1 MARHASQMQ
10 RRSWAAAAAAA
21 ATAGNG
27 SPGDGRSGS
36 CGRGGEQAAVSA
48 ATQSFG
54 SVSGGGESLVAEL
67 HRALQ
72 LLDAM
77 AAAARAD
84 VSASLAQA
92 AL

>member
-1 MARHASQMQ
+1 M
-10 RRSWAAAAAAA
+10 
-21 ATAGNG
+21 
-27 SPGDGRSGS
+27 
-36 CGRGGEQAAVSA
+36 
-48 ATQSFG
+48 
-54 SVSGGGESLVAEL
+54 SGGGESLVAEL

-77 AAAARAD
+77 GAAARAD